1 MTARTLVVTGTDTG
15 IGKTLVS
22 CAVIRQAR
30 AQQVRVCGFKP
41 VATGCER
48 TPQGLRNADAL
59 AMQRVAGTRESYELI
74 NPYAFEPPAA
84 PSIVAAEA
92 GVTIDPARLDAV
104 HTELTSRYQ
113 LVVIEGL
120 GGWLTPLNR
129 DVTFG
134 DWASRLGWPAL
145 LVVGMRLGCLNQALL
160 AASAITRRTK
170 LIGWVANVLPPQM
183 DRLQQNIDEL
193 TAMLG
198 APCWGVIPPGG
209 ADFADP
215 AAAGATLTR
224 FLH

>member
-1 MTARTLVVTGTDTG
+1 MTGRTLVVTGTDTG

-30 AQQVRVCGFKP
+30 AQGVRVCGFKP
-41 VATGCER
+41 VATGCGR

-59 AMQRVAGTRESYELI
+59 AMQRVAGTRESYEML
-74 NPYAFEPPAA
+74 NPYAFEPPVA
-84 PSIVAAEA
+84 PSIAAAES
-92 GVTIDPARLDAV
+92 GVTIDTARLDAG
-104 HTELTSRYQ
+104 HAELVSRHQ

-120 GGWLTPLNR
+120 GGWLTPLDR
-129 DVTFG
+129 HVTFG

-170 LIGWVANVLPPQM
+170 LIGWVANVLPPAM
-183 DRLQQNIDEL
+183 ERLEQNIDEL
-193 TAMLG
+193 NAMLG
-198 APCWGVIPPGG
+198 APCWGVVPPGG

-215 AAAGATLTR
+215 AAAGETLR
-224 FLH
+224 AFLR